1 MCLLEEVLEW
11 DAQRIVCR
19 SGSHRAVDHPLRSGE
34 RLGIACAIEYAAQA
48 IALHGVLCTPTSAL
62 TGAADS
68 TPRSGYLAS
77 VRDVR
82 FGAVRIDDIAADL
95 LCTATRL
102 AGDAGTVLYEFGIAA
117 DGDPRH
123 QAHWLIAGRATIAL
137 QEVAP

>member
-48 IALHGVLCTPTSAL
+48 MALHGVLV
-62 TGAADS
+62 AATAATDPGS
-68 TPRSGYLAS
+68 RAGYLAS

-82 FGAVRIDDIAADL
+82 FGAARIDDIGADL

-102 AGDAGTVLYEFGIAA
+102 LGDGGTVLYEFGIVA
-117 DGDPRH
+117 DRTAGEES
-123 QAHWLIAGRATIAL
+123 HWLIGGRATIVL
-137 QEVAP
+137 